1 MSVIRPYFQPEL
13 DTARD
18 LHLTRKEPRGEDL
31 NGPAPHRAGSER
43 RSRGSELVSLAAN
56 RPSPHCASSRSQ
68 KERRKVR
75 PTESAQR
82 LVGATA
88 LSALWLATTVTS
100 RWENPEHPVL
110 TGHALPETA
119 RAWAASAGVSLLTPR
134 SPSARPGP
142 AGGSDRPA
150 PGPRQLL
157 NILNIDT
164 GQP

>member
-43 RSRGSELVSLAAN
+43 RSRGVRAHLSGRKSSLSSL
-56 RPSPHCASSRSQ
+56 RIVPLTEGKEEGSPHRIRSASGRCYG
-68 KERRKVR
+68 
-75 PTESAQR
+75 T
-82 LVGATA
+82 
-88 LSALWLATTVTS
+88 LWLAATVTS

-110 TGHALPETA
+110 TGHA
-119 RAWAASAGVSLLTPR
+119 RAWAAPAGASLLTPR

-142 AGGSDRPA
+142 AGGSDRSA

>member
-18 LHLTRKEPRGEDL
+18 LHLTRKEPRGKDL
-31 NGPAPHRAGSER
+31 NGPAPHRTGSER

-56 RPSPHCASSRSQ
+56 RPSPHCGIVLLT
-68 KERRKVR
+68 EGRKVC
-75 PTESAQR
+75 PTESTQR

-88 LSALWLATTVTS
+88 LSALWLAATVTS

-110 TGHALPETA
+110 TGHARPEMA
-119 RAWAASAGVSLLTPR
+119 RAWAAPAGASLLTPR